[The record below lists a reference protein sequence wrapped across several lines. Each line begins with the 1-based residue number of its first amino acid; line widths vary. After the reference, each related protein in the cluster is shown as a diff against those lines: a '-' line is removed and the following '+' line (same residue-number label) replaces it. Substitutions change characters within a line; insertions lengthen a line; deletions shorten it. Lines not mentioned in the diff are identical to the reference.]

1 MSKTILDV
9 RNISKKYTIKSAEQ
23 QRYSTLYETLDIR
36 KYIGRNKI
44 RLKKSEFMALDDIS
58 FSVKEG
64 DCLGIIGNNGAGKST
79 LLKILS
85 QITEPTSG
93 TIGFNG
99 RIASLL
105 EVGTGFHPELTGRE
119 NIYLNGTI
127 LGMTR
132 AEITKKFD
140 QIVDFSGIEKFLDV
154 PVKRYSSGMY
164 VRLAFS
170 VAAHLEC
177 EILVIDEVLA
187 VGDAAFQKKCLGK
200 MNEKSKEGR
209 TVLFVSHNMPSI
221 RTMCNRAVLLNAGK
235 LMFDGE
241 PNEAINRYLELQ
253 GNVIPEKTWDEE
265 NAPANNFFRCRGIRV
280 MGGEGAYSGR
290 VPNDKP
296 IEIEVD
302 YDVLMPETI
311 MGATMYIKNLEGDII
326 FGSISNH
333 DPKWHGVSRDAGSYK
348 SSCIIPADLL
358 MDGVYTVSVNLW
370 AAGYTMIVPI
380 ENIISFEIYDTG
392 TLRGDYFGGWGGLIR
407 PRLEW
412 RTSLIEQDDINLKLE
427 GAHG

>member
-9 RNISKKYTIKSAEQ
+9 QNVCKKYTIKSAHYQ
-23 QRYSTLYETLDIR
+23 SYNTLYETLDIR
-36 KYIGRNKI
+36 KYFSKNKI
-44 RLKKSEFMALDDIS
+44 RLKKSEFTALDNIS
-58 FSVKEG
+58 FSVQEG
-64 DCLGIIGNNGAGKST
+64 DCLGIIGSNGAGKST

-93 TIGFNG
+93 SIGFNG

-105 EVGTGFHPELTGRE
+105 EVGTGFHAELTGRE

-132 AEITKKFD
+132 AEITRKFD

-187 VGDAAFQKKCLGK
+187 VGDASFQKKCLGK

-221 RTMCNRAVLLNAGK
+221 RTLCNRAILLNAGK
-235 LMFDGE
+235 LVFDGDQ
-241 PNEAINRYLELQ
+241 NEATHRYLELQ
-253 GNVIPEKTWDEE
+253 GKVIPEKVWE
-265 NAPANNFFRCRGIRV
+265 NDPPGNDYFCCRAIKV
-280 MGGEGAYSGR
+280 IGGEGSYSGR

-296 IEIEVD
+296 LKIEID
-302 YDVLMPETI
+302 YDVIVPNTI
-311 MGATMYIKNLEGDII
+311 MGATIYIQNLEGDII
-326 FGSISNH
+326 FSSISNH
-333 DPKWHGVSRDAGSYK
+333 EDAWHGKPRHVGSYK
-348 SSCIIPADLL
+348 SECVIPADLL
-358 MDGVYTVSVNLW
+358 ADGIYTVSVNLW
-370 AAGYTMIVPI
+370 AAGYTMVAPI
-380 ENIISFEIYDTG
+380 ESAVTFEVYDTG
-392 TLRGDYFGGWGGLIR
+392 VLRGDYFGGWGGLIR

-412 RTSLIEQDDINLKLE
+412 KTKLITPVLRETT
-427 GAHG
+427 